1 LGVCTLLP
9 DTKAVAITATLQMTA
24 AEFEKV
30 QDAFVA
36 AVAASMSADVSAVAI
51 TNVTETA
58 ASGARRR
65 RRSLLAPSIDVEFT
79 VTVTPM
85 DRALL
90 VMDLV
95 PRKSEMGRVLS
106 QKREL
111 EGLIPKSVKCLVP
124 YSARA
129 SSPSR

>member
-1 LGVCTLLP
+1 MGVCTLLP

-65 RRSLLAPSIDVEFT
+65 RRSLLAPSIDVEFI